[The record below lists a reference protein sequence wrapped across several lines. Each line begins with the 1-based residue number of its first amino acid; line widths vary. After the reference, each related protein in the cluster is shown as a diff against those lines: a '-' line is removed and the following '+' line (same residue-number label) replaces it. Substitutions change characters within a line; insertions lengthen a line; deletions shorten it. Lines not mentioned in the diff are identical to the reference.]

1 MTEQEMLIRAREA
14 CASVEPGTGIK
25 RFFLSGD
32 HDDTFTMRRVL
43 RALRDYDKPLS
54 IDPDLVEARE
64 LCAKLYEGDGFTT
77 SALSCRL
84 GNYDGS
90 SKTVL
95 ALAGIKRGRALAS
108 GDA

>member
-14 CASVEPGTGIK
+14 CASVEPGIK

-43 RALRDYDKPLS
+43 RALRDYDKPLP
-54 IDPDLVEARE
+54 IDPDVLEARE
-64 LCAKLYEGDGFTT
+64 ACAKLWERAGRKSAAASYRAGGYDDGDLMQTA
-77 SALSCRL
+77 AL
-84 GNYDGS
+84 D
-90 SKTVL
+90 
-95 ALAGIKRGRALAS
+95 GIKRGRALAA